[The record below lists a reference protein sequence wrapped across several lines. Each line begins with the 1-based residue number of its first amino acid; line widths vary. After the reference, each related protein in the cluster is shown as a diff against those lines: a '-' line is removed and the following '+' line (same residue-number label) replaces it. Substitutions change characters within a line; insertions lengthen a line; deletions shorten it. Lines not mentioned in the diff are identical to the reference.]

1 MNAKQQAKAV
11 LDQLSAWMGS
21 ANAAIEA
28 GDWHE
33 VDSLARRLR
42 NFERMLRQHAGQQ
55 SRTSSTKII
64 AAKLVFA
71 TTTEVE

>member
-11 LDQLSAWMGS
+11 LEQLSAWMGS
-21 ANAAIEA
+21 ANAAVEA

-42 NFERMLRQHAGQQ
+42 DFERMLRHVGQQ
-55 SRTSSTKII
+55 PTASAKII
-64 AAKLVFA
+64 AAKLIEESV
-71 TTTEVE
+71 